1 MFCILVE
8 NQLKINFDVMPKLKE
23 IVCLFEM
30 MVDDKAEALDSESA
44 EIELFKNNGIG
55 YSQFNEIILLLG
67 FKRVSDKFFQFIVDG
82 KIEYDPTSSI
92 SSVEQLE
99 NGINHF
105 IILALLFYGNLR
117 SAYEELSS
125 DNEKLYE
132 KIFESLPN
140 EISDFKNRH
149 NQIRTITPIPADK
162 TYFLGYLI
170 ESEIRKKLE
179 EDPTDEK
186 TLALEKERRSYVE
199 IAKSNQIAYLA
210 SDHLDVYVATSM
222 RAEHDFLFVNKTIN
236 DIFEDERLKEL
247 KLRYFDPTQAYC
259 NNRIDKG
266 LSEALM
272 LKTAL
277 CTLYLAQESETLGKD
292 SELASTLAQGK
303 AVIAYVPIGDKDF
316 VDDLILR
323 LSKNYPDKTVKEIIL
338 EQLKVFKPSLVWE
351 SDTVRAWLNGHEA
364 VDELEMKELLYKL
377 ATVYYDKRANTLKE
391 NHPLG
396 IQVNLNSGVANG
408 VLVVRTI
415 EDCINLIRNV
425 VLNEMEFTI
434 ERNHKEE
441 EGYIYLRE
449 EISNCIFRL
458 KTGNTL
464 LTNTFWNFYT
474 KD

>member
-1 MFCILVE
+1 
-8 NQLKINFDVMPKLKE
+8 MPKLKDT
-23 IVCLFEM
+23 IYLFEM
-30 MVDDKAEALDSESA
+30 LVDDKSQPLDYESG
-44 EIELFKNNGIG
+44 EIELFESNGIG

-67 FKRVSDKFFQFIVDG
+67 FQRVSYEFFQYLVDG
-82 KIEYDPTSSI
+82 GYEYDPTSSI
-92 SSVEQLE
+92 TSVEHLKV
-99 NGINHF
+99 GINRF
-105 IILALLFYGNLR
+105 VILALLFYGNLK
-117 SAYEELSS
+117 SAYSELSS
-125 DNEKLYE
+125 DNEKLFE

-140 EISDFKNRH
+140 DSSEFEHRH
-149 NQIRTITPIPADK
+149 NPIRVIDPIPPDK

-179 EDPTDEK
+179 EYPNDVE
-186 TLALEKERRSYVE
+186 TLAQEEERKKYVE

-222 RAEHDFLFVNKTIN
+222 RAEHDFLFVNKTID
-236 DIFEDERLKEL
+236 DIFEDDRLKAL

-303 AVIAYVPIGDKDF
+303 AVIAYVPVGDKKF
-316 VDDLILR
+316 VDDLIAR
-323 LSKNYPDKTVKEIIL
+323 LTANYPNKTEKQVIL
-338 EQLKVFKPSLVWE
+338 EQLKVFRPCLVWE
-351 SDTVRAWLNGHEA
+351 DAKVRAW
-364 VDELEMKELLYKL
+364 VDNLGIVSELEMRELLYTL
-377 ATVYYDKRANTLKE
+377 ADVYYDKRAKTLKD

-396 IQVNLNSGVANG
+396 IQVNLKSGVANG

-415 EDCINLIRNV
+415 EDCIKLIRNI

-434 ERNHKEE
+434 HRTP
-441 EGYIYLRE
+441 EGEDVYIYLQE

-458 KTGNTL
+458 KTGNKL